1 MGFTR
6 QEYWN
11 GLLCTPPGDLPD
23 PGIEPESLTSPALAD
38 GFFTTS
44 TWKTHSFIIQ
54 LQNIWLVLFLK
65 KYMSLLLLFY
75 LYYFPVINKYLN
87 SLVTL

>member
-1 MGFTR
+1 M
-6 QEYWN
+6 QKLEMVN
-11 GLLCTPPGDLPD
+11 NH
-23 PGIEPESLTSPALAD
+23 
-38 GFFTTS
+38 FF
-44 TWKTHSFIIQ
+44 
-54 LQNIWLVLFLK
+54 FLK

>member
-6 QEYWN
+6 QEYWS

-44 TWKTHSFIIQ
+44 ITWKDHSFIIQ

-65 KYMSLLLLFY
+65 KVYVFIALILFVLFSCY
-75 LYYFPVINKYLN
+75 Q
-87 SLVTL
+87 